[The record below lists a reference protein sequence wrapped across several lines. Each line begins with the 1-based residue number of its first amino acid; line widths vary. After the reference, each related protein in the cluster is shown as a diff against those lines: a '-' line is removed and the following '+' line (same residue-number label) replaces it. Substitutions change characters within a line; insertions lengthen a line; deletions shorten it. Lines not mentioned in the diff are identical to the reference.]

1 MIVANDKREVSKAI
15 FQTMSKKRK
24 MMAKAKI
31 FKNVSKR
38 IKIQKKKIWN
48 LLDARREYLFYVLFV
63 SIAV

>member
-38 IKIQKKKIWN
+38 IKIQKKKFGI
-48 LLDARREYLFYVLFV
+48 Y
-63 SIAV
+63 